1 VAVALTIEVRLNGSA
16 DAAARYVGWAPS
28 PLELRVSDADGA
40 TAPVRV
46 RLRTK
51 PGSRGRLQ
59 FRRRPADAPQPEVT
73 LDLDHR
79 GGPTAL
85 LVAGEFG
92 FPSRADRDTTLEVL
106 RGTSTTVVG
115 SIRLMVRIRKDAE
128 TLTTAERGRFLRAMS
143 RLNDR
148 GAGPFRDFRNTH
160 LDDTSDEAHGL
171 DGFLPWHRAYLLD
184 LERALQALDPSVTL
198 PYWRFDR
205 PAPKLF
211 ASSFIGAP
219 GTGGQVR
226 FTPSNPLALW
236 VTDGVPGI
244 DRRPLFDVATSGADG
259 PNGPVMTEEVLVQ
272 AAVPYARLREVGEG
286 NPHGRA
292 HVSFGGSISAIG
304 SAARDPLFF
313 LLHGNVDRLWAKWQ
327 WFQRRF
333 DATRTDHYPF
343 TGSATSARRTRVGHN
358 ALDTMWPWNDVRTGL
373 RPRTA
378 PRQPF
383 PAVATTPAPGRTPTV
398 GAMLDYQGRADPARR
413 LGFDYDDVP
422 YEPGI

>member
-1 VAVALTIEVRLNGSA
+1 M
-16 DAAARYVGWAPS
+16 
-28 PLELRVSDADGA
+28 
-40 TAPVRV
+40 
-46 RLRTK
+46 RLRTR
-51 PGSRGRLQ
+51 PRSRGTLE
-59 FRRRPADAPQPEVT
+59 FRTSPPAAPQREVT

-79 GGPTAL
+79 GAPSEL
-85 LVAGEFG
+85 FVAGEFG
-92 FPSRADRDTTLEVL
+92 RASGRDGDTTLEVL
-106 RGTSTTVVG
+106 RGTTTTVVTAVAV
-115 SIRLMVRIRKDAE
+115 MVRIRKDAE
-128 TLTTAERGRFLRAMS
+128 SLTVAERSRFLRAMA

-148 GAGPFRDFRNTH
+148 GSGPFRDFRNTH
-160 LDDTSDEAHGL
+160 LNDTSDEAHGL

-184 LERALQALDPSVTL
+184 LERALQSIDPSVTL

-211 ASSFIGAP
+211 GPSFIGAP
-219 GTGGQVR
+219 GSGGQVR
-226 FTPSNPLALW
+226 LSPTNPLALW

-244 DRRPLFDVATSGADG
+244 DRTPLFAVATSGADG
-259 PNGPVMTEEVLVQ
+259 PNGAVLAEEALVS
-272 AAVPYARLREVGEG
+272 AAVPYARLRSAGEL

-292 HVSFGGSISAIG
+292 HVSFEGSISAIG

-313 LLHGNVDRLWAKWQ
+313 LLHCNVDRLWAKWQ

-343 TGSATSARRTRVGHN
+343 TGSASSPRSTRIGHN
-358 ALDTMWPWNDVRTGL
+358 ARDTMWPWNNVRTGL

-383 PAVATTPAPGRTPTV
+383 PPSSATPAPGGAPTV
-398 GAMLDYQGRADPARR
+398 GAMLDFQGRADPARR

-422 YEPGI
+422 YEPVI